1 MPKQFAR
8 LLILTLLFALLLAGC
23 TVTPPQDWEQT
34 WADRWDQAIILLRG
48 EPAPLPVDADG
59 QAIFDFPVEIVQ
71 VERVVDGDTI
81 VVAGG
86 ERVRYIG
93 MDTPEMGT
101 KPRECF
107 AEQAKAKNVELVGGQ
122 TVALRMDVSERD
134 RYKRL
139 LRYVY
144 RLDGA
149 FVNAVLVQQGYATA
163 ATFPPDVL
171 FSAYFTTLEREA
183 RTAGVGLWGS
193 CTP

>member
-1 MPKQFAR
+1 MPKQSAPW
-8 LLILTLLFALLLAGC
+8 LILFLLLALLLTGC
-23 TVTPPQDWEQT
+23 AAPLPQS
-34 WADRWDQAIILLRG
+34 WDGVISMLRG
-48 EPAPLPVDADG
+48 EPTPLPMDADG
-59 QAIFDFPVEIVQ
+59 QAIFDFPVQIVR

-101 KPRECF
+101 DPRECF

-122 TVALRMDVSERD
+122 EVALRMDVSERD

-139 LRYVY
+139 LRYIY
-144 RLDGA
+144 LLDGT
-149 FVNAVLVQQGYATA
+149 FVNAALVQQGYATA

-171 FSAYFTTLEREA
+171 FSTYFTTLEREA
-183 RTAGVGLWGS
+183 RSAGVGLWGA
-193 CTP
+193 CVR

>member
-1 MPKQFAR
+1 MSTKLLR
-8 LLILTLLFALLLAGC
+8 LLLFALLLAGC
-23 TVTPPQDWEQT
+23 TVTVPQDWEQT
-34 WADRWDQAIILLRG
+34 WADGWDQAITLLRG

-59 QAIFDFPVEIVQ
+59 QAIFDFPVQVVQ

-81 VVAGG
+81 VVVGG

-101 KPRECF
+101 DPRECY
-107 AEQAKAKNVELVGGQ
+107 AEQATAKNVELVAGQ
-122 TVALRMDVSERD
+122 AVALRMDVSERD

-144 RLDGA
+144 LLDGT
-149 FVNAVLVQQGYATA
+149 FINAALVQQGYATA

-171 FSAYFTTLEREA
+171 FSTYFATLEREA
-183 RTAGVGLWGS
+183 RQAGVGLWGA
-193 CTP
+193 CPR

>member
-1 MPKQFAR
+1 MPNQVLR
-8 LLILTLLFALLLAGC
+8 LFLLPILFALLLTGC
-23 TVTPPQDWEQT
+23 TAPLRQDWGQ
-34 WADRWDQAIILLRG
+34 AWDGVITILRG

-59 QAIFDFPVEIVQ
+59 RAIFDFPVEIVR
-71 VERVVDGDTI
+71 VERVIDGDTI

-101 KPRECF
+101 HPRECF
-107 AEQAKAKNVELVGGQ
+107 AEQSTAKNAELVEGQ
-122 TVALRMDVSERD
+122 EVALRMDVSERD

-144 RLDGA
+144 LLDGT
-149 FVNAVLVQQGYATA
+149 FVNAALVQQGYATA

-171 FSAYFTTLEREA
+171 FSTTFTTLEQEA
-183 RTAGVGLWGS
+183 RSAGVGLWGT
-193 CTP
+193 CAR